1 VESRPRL
8 EIDPLGLAAWRRDQA
23 GVQLLDV
30 RESWERE
37 VCFIAGSL
45 HIPLAQIVD
54 RARELSVASP
64 LVVYCHHGARSLQAV
79 LWLRQQG
86 FAEALNL
93 SGGIAAWADM
103 VEPDMARY

>member
-1 VESRPRL
+1 VESRPPL
-8 EIDPLGLAAWRRDQA
+8 EIDPLALARRRRDHA
-23 GVQLLDV
+23 DLQLLDV

-37 VCFIAGSL
+37 ICFIAGSR
-45 HIPLAQIVD
+45 HIPMAQIVD
-54 RARELSVASP
+54 RARELSLTLP
-64 LVVYCHHGARSLQAV
+64 IVVYCHHGARSLQAV

-86 FAEALNL
+86 FGEATNL